1 MAKEI
6 LTYYGPQA
14 KDGDYV
20 IVAHAFHNSGATTHL
35 AKVFNGKAYTGVNV
49 NRYGSH
55 PKYLHKASAV
65 IVVPESYVSEE
76 RKAAIEEDIRMST
89 APKAKKAVSGDD

>member
-20 IVAHAFHNSGATTHL
+20 IVAHAFRNSGATTYA
-35 AKVFNGKAYTGVNV
+35 AKVHNGKAYTGIDV
-49 NRYGSH
+49 NRYGAH
-55 PKYLHKASAV
+55 PKYLHKVSAV
-65 IVVPESYVSEE
+65 TVIPESYVSEE

-89 APKAKKAVSGDD
+89 MPRGKGGIKQ

>member
-6 LTYYGPQA
+6 LTYYGPPA

-20 IVAHAFHNSGATTHL
+20 IVAHAFRNSGATTYL
-35 AKVFNGKAYTGVNV
+35 AKVFNGKAYTGVDV

-76 RKAAIEEDIRMST
+76 RKAAIEEDIRVST
-89 APKAKKAVSGDD
+89 ALRGKGGIIYD